1 MPIDPVRRVSNWDAK
16 YKTDR
21 IKAVLD
27 DKRDAMFSRV
37 SAVVPA
43 LAAMEGQVKQVVDGL
58 GVATIQIP
66 FYLDFGRE
74 LWSLQDKDVSGETL
88 AMEADVLLKK
98 WVQRGLT
105 QSVLE
110 AIRTQVFN
118 VVAPAP

>member
-16 YKTDR
+16 FKTDR

-37 SAVVPA
+37 SAVIPA
-43 LAAMEGQVKQVVDGL
+43 IASMEGQVKQVVDGL
-58 GVATIQIP
+58 GVPTIQIP

-74 LWSLQDKDVSGETL
+74 MWRLQDKDISGETL
-88 AMEADVLLKK
+88 AMEAAVLISK
-98 WVQRGLT
+98 WTARGLT
-105 QSVLE
+105 EAVLQ

-118 VVAPAP
+118 VVAPTP

>member
-16 YKTDR
+16 FKTDR

-37 SAVVPA
+37 SAVIPA
-43 LAAMEGQVKQVVDGL
+43 IASMEGQVKQVVDGL
-58 GVATIQIP
+58 GVPTIQIP

-74 LWSLQDKDVSGETL
+74 MWRLQDKDISVETL
-88 AMEADVLLKK
+88 AMEAAVLISK
-98 WVQRGLT
+98 WTARGLT
-105 QSVLE
+105 EAVLQ

-118 VVAPAP
+118 VVAPTP

>member
-16 YKTDR
+16 FKTDR

-37 SAVVPA
+37 AAVIPA
-43 LAAMEGQVKQVVDGL
+43 IASMEGQVKQVVDGL
-58 GVATIQIP
+58 GVPTIQIP

-74 LWSLQDKDVSGETL
+74 MWRLQDKDISGETL
-88 AMEADVLLKK
+88 AMEAAVLISK
-98 WVQRGLT
+98 WTARGLT
-105 QSVLE
+105 EAVLQ

-118 VVAPAP
+118 VVAPTP

>member
-1 MPIDPVRRVSNWDAK
+1 VPIDPVRRVSNWDAK

-105 QSVLE
+105 QAVLE

>member
-1 MPIDPVRRVSNWDAK
+1 VPIDPVRRVSNWDAK
-16 YKTDR
+16 FKTDR

-37 SAVVPA
+37 SAVIPA
-43 LAAMEGQVKQVVDGL
+43 IASMEGQVKQVVDGL

-74 LWSLQDKDVSGETL
+74 MWRLQDKDISGETL
-88 AMEADVLLKK
+88 AMEAAVLISK
-98 WVQRGLT
+98 WTARGLT
-105 QSVLE
+105 EAVLQ

-118 VVAPAP
+118 VVAPTP